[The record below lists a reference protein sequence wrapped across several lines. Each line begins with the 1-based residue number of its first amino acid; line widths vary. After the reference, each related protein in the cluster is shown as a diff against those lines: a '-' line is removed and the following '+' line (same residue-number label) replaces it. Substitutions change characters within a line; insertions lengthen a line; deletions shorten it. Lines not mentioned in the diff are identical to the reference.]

1 MIINLPYPKIVE
13 VDDSMGTP
21 EPLIAIKR
29 APENPTENVANKI
42 RERNDNPNKMN
53 AACIKRS
60 ILINNYLT
68 FSIFNKDFIFRK
80 VKSVI
85 FINRILK
92 CEIIINPL

>member
-1 MIINLPYPKIVE
+1 
-13 VDDSMGTP
+13 MGTP
-21 EPLIAIKR
+21 KPFMVIKK

-42 RERNDNPNKMN
+42 RERNESPNKIN

-68 FSIFNKDFIFRK
+68 FSIFNKYFIFRK
-80 VKSVI
+80 VKNVI
-85 FINRILK
+85 LLNRILK